1 MFDFLPT
8 YPEKRPKKQKDDK
21 KTTKKQKK
29 KSMIDENKIVFE
41 ESKFGILVNCE
52 THTHVK
58 MIIKCPLIIA
68 KFIILK
74 LFPSFIH
81 VVQKKLPYPS
91 FCSWWC
97 FLPNFGAWPTISSGS
112 AGAAARVIYLG
123 SNLKDENIFNI
134 FLWHKWIRLITCFSY
149 ILMISLDCWNKM
161 ADCLINQ
168 PICSN
173 DFNRSYKIIR
183 S

>member
-1 MFDFLPT
+1 M
-8 YPEKRPKKQKDDK
+8 KH
-21 KTTKKQKK
+21 
-29 KSMIDENKIVFE
+29 
-41 ESKFGILVNCE
+41 
-52 THTHVK
+52 THTSK
-58 MIIKCPLIIA
+58 WLSSA
-68 KFIILK
+68 LS
-74 LFPSFIH
+74 LLQSLSFWNSSH
-81 VVQKKLPYPS
+81 LLSMWCKKKLPYPS